1 MAQAHARIGTEN
13 FKTDIEAGGRTLIAD
28 EPESLGGK
36 GAGFTPY
43 ELLLSALGACSSITL
58 KMYADRKGW
67 PLTGIDV
74 KLHHTKI
81 DDRSVITRT
90 VTLTGDLSDEQRTR
104 LAEVIERTP
113 VTRTLKEG
121 ADIATTFIENTGT

>member
-1 MAQAHARIGTEN
+1 MAKAHARIGTDN
-13 FKTDIEAGGRTLIAD
+13 FKTEIDAGGRTLIAD
-28 EPESLGGK
+28 EPHSLGGK

-67 PLTGIDV
+67 PLTGVDV
-74 KLHHTKI
+74 KLDHHKT

-90 VTLTGDLSDEQRTR
+90 VTLTGDLSEDQRKR

-121 ADIATTFIENTGT
+121 ADIATTFLS

>member
-13 FKTDIEAGGRTLIAD
+13 FKTEIEAGGRALIAD

-67 PLTGIDV
+67 PLTGVDV
-74 KLHHTKI
+74 QLHHTKT

-90 VTLTGDLSDEQRTR
+90 VKLSGDLSEDQRAR

-121 ADIATTFIENTGT
+121 ADIATTFVS

>member
-1 MAQAHARIGTEN
+1 MAQAHAHIGTEN
-13 FKTDIEAGGRTLIAD
+13 FKTDIEAGGRALIAD

-67 PLTGIDV
+67 PLTGVDV
-74 KLHHTKI
+74 KLHHAKA

-90 VTLTGDLSDEQRTR
+90 VTLTGDLSDDQRTR

-121 ADIATTFIENTGT
+121 ADIATTFLS

>member
-1 MAQAHARIGTEN
+1 MAHAHARIGTEN
-13 FKTDIEAGGRTLIAD
+13 FKTEIEAGGRALIAD

-74 KLHHTKI
+74 QLHHTKT

-90 VTLTGDLSDEQRTR
+90 MTLTGDLSDDQRAR

-121 ADIATTFIENTGT
+121 ADIATTFLS

>member
-1 MAQAHARIGTEN
+1 MAHAHARIGTDN
-13 FKTDIEAGGRTLIAD
+13 FRTDIKAGGRELIAD
-28 EPESLGGK
+28 EPEALGGK

-67 PLTGIDV
+67 SLDGVDV
-74 KLHHTKI
+74 KLEHHKA
-81 DDRSVITRT
+81 DDKSVITRT
-90 VTLTGDLSDEQRTR
+90 VTLSGDLSADQRAR

-121 ADIATTFIENTGT
+121 ADIATVFLG